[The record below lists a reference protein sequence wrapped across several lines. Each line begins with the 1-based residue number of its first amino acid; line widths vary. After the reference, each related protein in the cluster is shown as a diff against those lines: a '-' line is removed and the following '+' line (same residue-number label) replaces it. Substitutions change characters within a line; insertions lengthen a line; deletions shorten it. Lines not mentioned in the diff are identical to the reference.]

1 MPLLA
6 FWKSN
11 PSETNQLAIEQVVGN
26 AGDGNLKD
34 NSDCS
39 IEFRA
44 FLSEV
49 SSAKLRIYIERCL
62 TTPLNKGGLILQD
75 LINELGRRLE
85 YKVENGRLYD
95 AFISYR
101 HVDRDRKWAEWL
113 IDALERA
120 VGV

>member
-85 YKVENGRLYD
+85 YKVENGRYQG
-95 AFISYR
+95 ISG
-101 HVDRDRKWAEWL
+101 
-113 IDALERA
+113 A
-120 VGV
+120 VGFDGL